1 MNKDTKKKTDKQIFR
16 KWVLLMILAFVGG
29 GIGGFLSV
37 PTAEFLKNIVDE
49 IAVNEGLITYIALA
63 VFVLFNI
70 VCIGITIYFYE
81 KAKSMSKEWDGE
93 DEEQIELIEKKLDYA
108 MLPGIIAACVNQ
120 FLFAVTFYVGFE
132 MLKKDIAGGLIITI
146 ATVAVF
152 LGVNFLFVALQKK
165 LVDLTKSLN
174 PKKKGNIFD
183 KNFSDEWLASCDEAQ
198 QLLIYKSSYKAY
210 KAVATTCNI
219 LWVVTFVGML
229 TFDTGLFPV
238 FCVTLIMLVMQIAYV
253 RESMKLEHKK

>member
-1 MNKDTKKKTDKQIFR
+1 MSKDTKKKTDKQIFGR
-16 KWVLLMILAFVGG
+16 WIFIMILAFVGG
-29 GIGGFLSV
+29 GVGGFFSFPIANWLR
-37 PTAEFLKNIVDE
+37 E
-49 IAVNEGLITYIALA
+49 IAASIEINEGLITYFALA
-63 VFVLFNI
+63 VFILFNI
-70 VCIGITIYFYE
+70 VCVGITVYFYN
-81 KAKSMSKEWDGE
+81 KTKKMSQEWDGE
-93 DEEQIELIEKKLDYA
+93 DEEQIELIERKLDYA

-120 FLFAVTFYVGFE
+120 FLFAATFYVGFE
-132 MLKKDIAGGLIITI
+132 MLKKDVVGNLVVTI

-165 LVDLTKSLN
+165 LVDLTKKLN
-174 PKKKGNIFD
+174 PEKKGNIFD

-210 KAVATTCNI
+210 KATATTCQI
-219 LWVVTFVGML
+219 LWVVTLIGML